1 MEYIKYEGG
10 FQHGRLPGAVRCLVG
25 FSPGGNPGKEGSAI
39 IRVAIC
45 DDDPS
50 VLQEL
55 REFLERYRGKQDLT
69 YTDFCSPLE
78 LLAGIE
84 RGEQFDILFLDILM
98 PGQNGIE
105 AAAEIRRYDSHVK
118 IVFLTASAEF
128 AVQSY
133 SVGAYFYQLKPL
145 RWEDFS
151 RVMDSALEQCRWE
164 RENCLILRCKEGI
177 TRIELGRLEFC
188 EVIHRTLFFHLSSGR
203 VLESTGSL
211 DELTKQLPPYGG
223 FFRVHRSYLVNLD
236 YVQSISYRAVTMS
249 SLTEIPIPRGKYN
262 EVKEAFFAYAFQN
275 GQVK

>member
-1 MEYIKYEGG
+1 M
-10 FQHGRLPGAVRCLVG
+10 VG

-69 YTDFCSPLE
+69 YTDFGSPLE

-105 AAAEIRRYDSHVK
+105 AAAEIRRYDSRVK

-211 DELTKQLPPYGG
+211 DELTKQLLPYSG